1 MSEKLK
7 VHLSLLA
14 VNVIYGLNYNIAK
27 LAMPAYILPYA
38 FVLVRAAAG
47 TLLFWMVKTILVKE
61 KIAWKDMLLLSL
73 CGLSGVAANQ
83 LLFFKGLSLTS
94 SINSALIMITTPIL
108 VLVFAFITREEK
120 ITWRK
125 SLGVLLGFAGAG
137 LIILVRTGPGAEAS
151 SLLGD
156 LYILLNAVAY
166 AIYLVMVKPLMKRYN
181 PLTVISWVFLF
192 GTLMVLPFGYGE
204 LGTTHW
210 GHLPLFIWLCIG
222 FVVFFTTFL
231 AYGLNIYALSKV
243 NASLVGIYIYI
254 QPFLAAL
261 IAVFVVGEALSIGK
275 LFSGLLIFTGVYLVS
290 RPSGTIKD
298 KTPA

>member
-1 MSEKLK
+1 MSEKLR
-7 VHLSLLA
+7 VHLALLA

-27 LAMPAYILPYA
+27 LAMPAYILPFA
-38 FVLVRAAAG
+38 FVLVRVAAG
-47 TLLFWMVKTILVKE
+47 TLLFWLACTVLVKE
-61 KIAWKDMLLLSL
+61 KIARKDLLLLAL
-73 CGLSGVAANQ
+73 CGFSGVAANQ

-108 VLVFAFITREEK
+108 VLVFAFITRKER
-120 ITWRK
+120 ITWLK
-125 SLGVLLGFAGAG
+125 ALGVLLGFAGAG

-156 LYILLNAVAY
+156 FYILLNAVAY
-166 AIYLVMVKPLMKRYN
+166 AVYLVIVKPLMKRNN

-192 GTLMVLPFGYGE
+192 GTLMVLPFGFGE
-204 LGTTHW
+204 LSYTNW
-210 GHLPLFIWLCIG
+210 SALPLNIWLCIG

-231 AYGLNIYALSKV
+231 AYWLNIYALSKV

-261 IAVFVVGEALSIGK
+261 IAVFVVGESLSIGK
-275 LFSGLLIFTGVYLVS
+275 LLSGLLIFAGVYLVS
-290 RPSGTIKD
+290 KPTKVEVV
-298 KTPA
+298 A